1 LNTNN
6 SGSNKVMQA
15 IVASVLIAA
24 MMFSII
30 YTIQPA
36 HAVTKFENCL
46 TRQANHLHALP
57 YSSVVFC
64 FNSQF
69 KTVPNI
75 H

>member
-1 LNTNN
+1 MNN
-6 SGSNKVMQA
+6 KNNIQLA
-15 IVASVLIAA
+15 IVASVLIVATIG
-24 MMFSII
+24 SI

-69 KTVPNI
+69 KTMPNI

>member
-1 LNTNN
+1 LNNKNN
-6 SGSNKVMQA
+6 IQLA
-15 IVASVLIAA
+15 IVASVLIVATIG
-24 MMFSII
+24 SI

-64 FNSQF
+64 FNMEF
-69 KTVPNI
+69 KTMPNI

>member
-1 LNTNN
+1 LNTSKNN
-6 SGSNKVMQA
+6 IQLA
-15 IVASVLIAA
+15 IVASVLIVATIG
-24 MMFSII
+24 SI

-46 TRQANHLHALP
+46 TRQANHYHILS
-57 YSSVVFC
+57 YQSVVFC

-69 KTVPNI
+69 KTMPNI

>member
-1 LNTNN
+1 MNN
-6 SGSNKVMQA
+6 KNNIQLA
-15 IVASVLIAA
+15 IVASVLIVATIG
-24 MMFSII
+24 SI

-46 TRQANHLHALP
+46 TRQANHLHTLP